1 MRISDWSSDV
11 CSSDLVPESDQPWFV
26 NGVASLRTDLSPW
39 ELLAVLHEVEAE
51 HERVRSVPNAS
62 RTLDLDLLAYD
73 DRVVDGAGGLMLPH
87 PRLSERA
94 FVLQPLAEL
103 APDWRHPL
111 SGLTAAEIG
120 RASCRGR
127 VCQYVSISVVA
138 VSLKK
143 KKH

>member
-103 APDWRHPL
+103 APDWRHPV
-111 SGLTAAEIG
+111 SGLTAAEMLAEL
-120 RASCRGR
+120 RADERR
-127 VCQYVSISVVA
+127 VGKECARTCKSGGG
-138 VSLKK
+138 
-143 KKH
+143 

>member
-1 MRISDWSSDV
+1 MIILFKQKTAYEMLISDWSSDV
-11 CSSDLVPESDQPWFV
+11 CSSDL
-26 NGVASLRTDLSPW
+26 LSPW

-94 FVLQPLAEL
+94 FVLQPLVEL
-103 APDWRHPL
+103 APEWRHPG
-111 SGLTAAEIG
+111 SGLTAAEMLAELPPG
-120 RASCRGR
+120 QQVEPPGLPCRWPTSG
-127 VCQYVSISVVA
+127 VA
-138 VSLKK
+138 TRGP
-143 KKH
+143 HEGC